1 MQMDTKTLSITIV
14 FVAVTVALNPAI
26 SQIAI
31 PFPLLPFLIYQIWEI
46 PIVAAFVLIGR
57 KVGVLIAVLNTA
69 ILTIFFPGALPTGPL
84 YNLAATLSMLLGIYV
99 IQKILK
105 NKKPIE
111 THQNYSDYTKSK
123 FVMFATALGMILR
136 VVIMTLVN
144 YVSLRYPY
152 PIGFE
157 LNETA
162 IIGSLPL
169 TGLFNATLALY
180 TIPIGLF
187 IAKAINKN
195 LKLK

>member
-1 MQMDTKTLSITIV
+1 METKTLSVAIV

-31 PFPLLPFLIYQIWEI
+31 PFPPLPFLLYQIWEI
-46 PIVAAFVLIGR
+46 PIVIAFVLINK
-57 KVGVLIAVLNTA
+57 KVGSLIAILNTV

-84 YNLAATLSMLLGIYV
+84 YNLAATASMLLGIYL

-105 NKKPIE
+105 SKN
-111 THQNYSDYTKSK
+111 TAGLQQNYSDFAKTK
-123 FVMFATALGMILR
+123 FVVLSTALGIILR
-136 VVIMTLVN
+136 VIVMSIVN

-157 LNETA
+157 LNEAA

-169 TGLFNATLALY
+169 TAVFNATLALY
-180 TIPIGLF
+180 TIPVGLYV
-187 IAKAINKN
+187 AKAIKN
-195 LKLK
+195 NLRL